1 MQNNKSELLK
11 DPRVRE
17 EIARYKW
24 IESET
29 AGYEISDEVATQ
41 EWLSLYAQHWQ
52 RVFQL
57 RSSSVLKPVGK
68 RKENNEQR
76 VFLEYFENVFV

>member
-1 MQNNKSELLK
+1 MQKDKIELLK
-11 DPRVRE
+11 DPRVRD
-17 EIARYKW
+17 EIARYKR

-41 EWLSLYAQHWQ
+41 EWLSLYAHHWQ
-52 RVFQL
+52 KVFQF
-57 RSSSVLKPVGK
+57 RSGIVSKPIEK